1 MPDDVTALSRRSL
14 MMAGGATLVGIG
26 SAAAQGGAGQGT
38 PGPQRPVDTGKVE
51 NGKVTFPNWRGPS
64 DRPSAPPPAPL
75 PPAERVGFAVVGLGR
90 LSLEEILPAFGACRK
105 AKPVALMSG
114 SPEKAK
120 AVAAQHGIR
129 PEAVYGY
136 DGWDALARN
145 PEVKAVYIVTPN
157 AVHRDQVIAAAG
169 AGKHVLCEKPMA
181 VSSAEA
187 RAMIDACAKAK
198 VKLMIAYR
206 CQYEPY
212 NREVVR
218 LARSEKYGKVKLIEA
233 TNTQTMSL
241 PEQWRMKKALA
252 GGGALPDIGLYCLN
266 GVRALTGEEPVSVQ
280 AQIHSP
286 DDDPLYREVEETVAF
301 TLRFPSGALALCSTS
316 YGAHETRSLTVQAEG
331 GAIQLQ
337 NAFAYQGQR
346 LFLSHREGKA
356 EAKEERVLG
365 EKNQFALEID
375 HMATCILEDR
385 TPRTPGEE
393 GLQDQ
398 ILMEAI
404 YEAARTGRSVALKE
418 PERSVAKDEK
428 DRGGTAR
435 DGKPLDRTRGPEP
448 EDAG

>member
-1 MPDDVTALSRRSL
+1 MTDDVTALSRRSL
-14 MMAGGATLVGIG
+14 MMAGGATLVGLG
-26 SAAAQGGAGQGT
+26 SAAAQGASGSGV
-38 PGPQRPVDTGKVE
+38 PGPERPVDTGKVE

-75 PPAERVGFAVVGLGR
+75 PPGERIGFAVVGLGR
-90 LSLEEILPAFGACRK
+90 LSLEEILPAFGECRK
-105 AKPVALMSG
+105 AKLVALMSG

-120 AVAAQHGIR
+120 AVAAQHGIG

-145 PEVKAVYIVTPN
+145 PQVKAVYIVTPN
-157 AVHRDQVIAAAG
+157 ALHRDQVIAAAG

-181 VSSAEA
+181 ASAAEA
-187 RAMIDACAKAK
+187 RAMIDACAKAN

-218 LARSEKYGKVKLIEA
+218 LVRSAKYGKVKLIEA

-266 GVRALTGEEPVSVQ
+266 GVRALMGEEPVSVQ

-286 DDDPLYREVEETVAF
+286 DDPLYREVEETVAF

-337 NAFAYQGQR
+337 NAFAYEGQR
-346 LFLSHREGKA
+346 LFLNHREGKA

-365 EKNQFALEID
+365 AKNQFALEID
-375 HMATCILEDR
+375 HFATCLLENR

-404 YEAARTGRSVALKE
+404 YEAARTGTTVALKP
-418 PERSVAKDEK
+418 PERIVGKD
-428 DRGGTAR
+428 
-435 DGKPLDRTRGPEP
+435 DGKGEAKNPSGKALDLTRGPEP